1 MTVRDDIVGA
11 PKKLKADQLNQGIS
25 GRVSVRFGG
34 IGDMQITRSVEGS
47 SVIRSKLTVRL
58 SIALGNGA
66 WRGLNWP
73 LSEPRFHRDIL
84 RAGPHLNPVAH
95 TQAPVVTSLATRL
108 TANLE
113 ALADQ
118 HYHAVSI
125 VGGVVSSAG
134 QSLETATRFEGC
146 GMQSTGD
153 AG

>member
-58 SIALGNGA
+58 SIALGNDP

-84 RAGPHLNPVAH
+84 RAGLHLNPVAH